1 MENKT
6 EVQLQT
12 ELLEEQ
18 LRKLNLAEKRFIP
31 FVKHVWP
38 EFIEGDHHRKI
49 AQKFEDIANGKIKRL
64 IVNMP
69 PRHTKSE
76 FASYLFPAWM
86 VGKNPK
92 LKVIQTTHTGEL
104 AVRFGRKMKNLVD
117 QESFRQVFEDC
128 RIAADSKA
136 AGRWETNKGGE
147 YYAAGIGGAITGR
160 GADLLIIDD
169 PHSEQDALSDT
180 STTRWCHRHR
190 YDTLVHE
197 RLNRQIVKCT
207 IRTKS

>member
-1 MENKT
+1 MQNKT
-6 EVQLQT
+6 EVQLQK

-18 LRKLNLAEKRFIP
+18 LRKLDLAEKRFIP

-38 EFIEGDHHRKI
+38 VFIEGDHHRKI
-49 AQKFEDIANGKIKRL
+49 AQKFEDIASGKIKRL

-92 LKVIQTTHTGEL
+92 LKVIQTTHSGVL

-169 PHSEQDALSDT
+169 PHLSLI
-180 STTRWCHRHR
+180 H
-190 YDTLVHE
+190 
-197 RLNRQIVKCT
+197 I
-207 IRTKS
+207 